1 MDYEQ
6 LIDSLTPDIVE
17 RLRRSVETGRWP
29 DGRALTPE
37 QRENSLQAIIAWD
50 QRQLPEDERVGYIDT
65 SAKARGARSP
75 DEVQPLRFKATPQE
89 DS

>member
-6 LIDSLTPDIVE
+6 LIESLTPDIVE

-29 DGRALTPE
+29 DGRAVTPE
-37 QRENSLQAIIAWD
+37 QRENSLQAIIAWE
-50 QRQLPEDERVGYIDT
+50 QRRLPEDQRVGFIDT
-65 SAKARGARSP
+65 SAKEREARSR
-75 DEVQPLRFKATPQE
+75 DGVQPLRFKSRPQD